1 MATVPASS
9 TMPTDRQPRPSF
21 GLRRAAP
28 LALGI
33 EAILLGGALALLT
46 HKAPPPP
53 PPAVTTL
60 TLAATP
66 APAPKAPEP
75 APPKPAPAV
84 KPTPV
89 AKPVVHPPPRPPV
102 PVRHVSPPPRPA
114 TPPPPV
120 PAPSP
125 EPTPPAAAPNTP
137 ATDAPAP
144 PPPPQPPAPP
154 APAAGAADA
163 SFDATLRAAIEAALR
178 YPESARMAGITGRV
192 RVAFTYRDG
201 SVSDVRVVV
210 SSGRALLDRAALA
223 AVSSAE
229 YPKPAPGLAG
239 KSLSK
244 QLWVTFD
251 LNDEQ

>member
-1 MATVPASS
+1 MS
-9 TMPTDRQPRPSF
+9 TMPAGRESRPSF

-33 EAILLGGALALLT
+33 EAMLLGGALALLT

-53 PPAVTTL
+53 PPTVTTL
-60 TLAATP
+60 TLSATP
-66 APAPKAPEP
+66 AAAPKAPVP
-75 APPKPAPAV
+75 APPKPAPAA
-84 KPTPV
+84 KPTPI

-102 PVRHVSPPPRPA
+102 PVRHVSPPQPA
-114 TPPPPV
+114 IAPPPV

-125 EPTPPAAAPNTP
+125 APAPTPPTAAPNTP
-137 ATDAPAP
+137 ATDALPVPPAP
-144 PPPPQPPAPP
+144 PAPQPPAPP
-154 APAAGAADA
+154 APAAGATDP

-201 SVSDVRVVV
+201 SASDARIVV
-210 SSGRALLDRAALA
+210 SSGTGLLDRAALA
-223 AVSSAE
+223 AVSAAD
-229 YPKPAPGLAG
+229 YPKPAPDLAG

-251 LNDEQ
+251 LKDEQ

>member
-1 MATVPASS
+1 
-9 TMPTDRQPRPSF
+9 MPTDRQSRPSF

-33 EAILLGGALALLT
+33 EAMLLGGALALLS

-53 PPAVTTL
+53 PPVVTTL

-75 APPKPAPAV
+75 APPKPVPAPAV
-84 KPTPV
+84 KPAPV
-89 AKPVVHPPPRPPV
+89 AKPVVHPPPRPPA
-102 PVRHVSPPPRPA
+102 PVHHMSPPQPA
-114 TPPPPV
+114 PPPPPV
-120 PAPSP
+120 PAPAP
-125 EPTPPAAAPNTP
+125 APTPPATAPNAP
-137 ATDAPAP
+137 ATDAPAV

-201 SVSDVRVVV
+201 SVSNVRIVV
-210 SSGRALLDRAALA
+210 SSRIGLLDRAALA
-223 AVSSAE
+223 AVSAAA

-239 KSLSK
+239 QSLSK

-251 LNDEQ
+251 LKDEQ